1 MKTENE
7 SEQDN
12 NNAGRGKKAVPY
24 RRIAIGVVIG
34 LVIGGAVGYFI
45 DTLFTSDPYIGIRV
59 GSFLGGIIGAQ
70 IAAGTGIWGIGVM
83 MVMVVC
89 STVGVVVPLLIWK
102 PDVNNFLACLPMF
115 IGGIAGAFI
124 GLILGLLVFKRAMNR
139 NSTEA

>member
-7 SEQDN
+7 SEQDTN
-12 NNAGRGKKAVPY
+12 NSGREKKAVPY
-24 RRIAIGVVIG
+24 IRIAIGVVIG
-34 LVIGGAVGYFI
+34 LVVGGAVGYFI
-45 DTLFTSDPYIGIRV
+45 DTLFSSDPYAGVRV
-59 GSFLGGIIGAQ
+59 GSFLGGIIGGQ

-83 MVMVVC
+83 MSGVVC

-102 PDVNNFLACLPMF
+102 PDPDNSLAMLPMF